1 MGSLKPGATY
11 IYESPDGG
19 RTVFAREAL
28 TNEKILVGYKHDP
41 YYKTWA
47 ENYHLE
53 TFWKDVLAESQ
64 TNEALRLAIE
74 NVKILYHLSKNDGK
88 E

>member
-1 MGSLKPGATY
+1 MNTKY

-19 RTVFAREAL
+19 KTVYAREML
-28 TNEKILVGYKHDP
+28 KNEKVLVSYTPDS
-41 YYKTWA
+41 YYKSMA
-47 ENYHLE
+47 DNYFLE
-53 TFWKDVLAESQ
+53 TFWKDVLAESE